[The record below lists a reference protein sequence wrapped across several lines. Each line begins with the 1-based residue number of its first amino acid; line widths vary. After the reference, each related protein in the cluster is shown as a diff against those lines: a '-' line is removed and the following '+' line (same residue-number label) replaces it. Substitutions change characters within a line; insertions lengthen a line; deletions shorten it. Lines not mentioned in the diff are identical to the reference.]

1 MLAAHHA
8 GGITKKSKS
17 GRKAVLSS
25 KARQRQEK
33 SLDRAEA
40 VVERTLK
47 KVQRS
52 KGQAQSLNTR
62 RKTWDEINNDILDR
76 APVAGSKKKAAK
88 AAEDAAVA
96 AFFADGDEEMED
108 LEEQQQQEQGEG
120 PEEED
125 VSASTP
131 LPPLPEDDEVL

>member
-1 MLAAHHA
+1 M
-8 GGITKKSKS
+8 
-17 GRKAVLSS
+17 
-25 KARQRQEK
+25 
-33 SLDRAEA
+33 DRAEA
-40 VVERTLK
+40 VIERTLK

-52 KGQAQSLNTR
+52 KGQAHSLSTR

-108 LEEQQQQEQGEG
+108 LEEQQQGG
-120 PEEED
+120 GLEEED

-131 LPPLPEDDEVL
+131 LPPLPKEDEEVL